1 MNASADRGGSGSE
14 RAGLVVLRRYFSFVA
29 VANLIWEFM
38 HLPLYTIW
46 TEGSERELVFA
57 AVHCTGGDALLA
69 GAALFPA
76 WLLAGNPGWLALGFR
91 AFAALTVAFG
101 GAYTI
106 FSEWPN
112 TIVRKAWAYSDLMPI
127 IPVIDVGLSP
137 IAQWIAIPTIGFWW
151 ARRAILS
158 TRVSQRNPT

>member
-1 MNASADRGGSGSE
+1 MAC
-14 RAGLVVLRRYFSFVA
+14 RAARYFSFVA
-29 VANLIWEFM
+29 VANLIREFM
-38 HLPLYTIW
+38 HLPLYKIW
-46 TEGSERELVFA
+46 TEGSAGKLVFA
-57 AVHCTGGDALLA
+57 AVHGTGGDVLLA
-69 GAALFPA
+69 GAALAPA
-76 WLLAGNPGWLALGFR
+76 WLLDGNPGWPARGFG

-101 GAYTI
+101 VAYTI

-112 TIVRKAWAYSDLMPI
+112 TVVRKAWAYSDLMPI

-137 IAQWIAIPTIGFWW
+137 IAQWIAIPTTGFWW